1 LETGVVEEVRGGVVE
16 ARHRVHAVVV
26 DAGGAVLGCMG
37 DPELPC
43 TLRSAAKPL
52 QALPAVR
59 DCAFDSPVL
68 RVRRRRYGLA

>member
-1 LETGVVEEVRGGVVE
+1 MDAGVVEELRGGVVE

-26 DAGGAVLGCMG
+26 DAGGAVLSSAG
-37 DPELPC
+37 DPEWPC

-59 DCAFDSPVL
+59 DGV
-68 RVRRRRYGLA
+68 VERYDLEEIGRAHV